1 VQNRRYPPL
10 SFELAKQL
18 LTIEATGGLY
28 RPCVV
33 TLQDGTVLD
42 RVYLAE
48 AQPWFR
54 HWGVWPE
61 DDGFDFNDL
70 KKYNYD
76 IIINNNILD
85 KREDWNPKENSHS
98 NMILKPV

>member
-1 VQNRRYPPL
+1 MQNRRYPPL

-28 RPCVV
+28 RPCMV

-48 AQPWFR
+48 ARRRRGQTF
-54 HWGVWPE
+54 GFVLLVWAANARRRAMAATVQGE
-61 DDGFDFNDL
+61 LF
-70 KKYNYD
+70 
-76 IIINNNILD
+76 
-85 KREDWNPKENSHS
+85 
-98 NMILKPV
+98 